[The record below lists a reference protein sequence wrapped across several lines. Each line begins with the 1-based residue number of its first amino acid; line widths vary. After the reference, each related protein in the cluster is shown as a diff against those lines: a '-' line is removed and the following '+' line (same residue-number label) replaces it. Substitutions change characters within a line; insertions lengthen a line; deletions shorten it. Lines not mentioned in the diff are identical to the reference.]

1 MAVKLKDVARK
12 AGVSPTTVSLVF
24 NQGSQSRISQATR
37 ERILEAAQEL
47 GYQPGKTAQRMAKNI
62 TQPLPQQIPPTIALV
77 ITDIT
82 NPFFTELAAVIEDVA
97 SRYGYN
103 IILCNTKKKS
113 DKELEYLEV
122 LWRRRV
128 DGLIIAPAE
137 DNSESVLEFLKRDIP
152 VVFVDRYLENVRA
165 HAVLL
170 DNVKGTYMAVE
181 YLIQLGHRRIG
192 IINGRREVTTGK
204 ERLLG
209 YTKALADHQIE
220 LDERLLREGYFTI
233 EGGQQAM
240 AELLDLPDPPSA
252 IFSSASLMTMGALQE
267 IQNRGMKLP
276 QDLSLASFDDYM
288 WTRLVDPPLTVVAQ
302 PVFEIG
308 KEAAQ
313 LIIQLIQGW
322 GQEGPKKILLQPELI
337 VRASCRAYSA

>member
-62 TQPLPQQIPPTIALV
+62 TQPLPLPQQIPPTIALV

-103 IILCNTKKKS
+103 IILCNTKKNS

-137 DNSESVLEFLKRDIP
+137 DNSEYLLEFLKRDIL
-152 VVFVDRYLENVRA
+152 VVFVDRCLENVRA

-170 DNVKGTYMAVE
+170 DNVSK
-181 YLIQLGHRRIG
+181 
-192 IINGRREVTTGK
+192 
-204 ERLLG
+204 
-209 YTKALADHQIE
+209 
-220 LDERLLREGYFTI
+220 
-233 EGGQQAM
+233 
-240 AELLDLPDPPSA
+240 
-252 IFSSASLMTMGALQE
+252 SLYG
-267 IQNRGMKLP
+267 
-276 QDLSLASFDDYM
+276 S
-288 WTRLVDPPLTVVAQ
+288 
-302 PVFEIG
+302 
-308 KEAAQ
+308 
-313 LIIQLIQGW
+313 
-322 GQEGPKKILLQPELI
+322 
-337 VRASCRAYSA
+337 